1 MHRITQLRHIEDNS
15 MRTTTLAYL
24 VLISVAL
31 LGGCATHKTRSF
43 SEDDELAYQQAIRA
57 EQKVAEP
64 IAVKETIT
72 VPTPGQLRP
81 EPRLTPIHPDKRP
94 PHRVIDDANDK
105 ARQLP
110 NRDGYYNA
118 VMTFDYD
125 EGALYRI
132 YTAPLRQTDI
142 MLQPG
147 ERMISQPGG
156 GDTTRWKIGSA
167 ISQSNGV
174 EQQHL
179 LVKATRPGL
188 YTNLTIFTDRRTYHI
203 ELESYK
209 ETYMAA
215 VNWNYPNDSWKAYD
229 AKLTETREKND
240 AIDTARVDLSDAN
253 FAYDVNIKEGNP
265 EWAPVRVFDNGRKTY
280 IQFPAIVA
288 VTDAPVLYVKK
299 YGAQQIVNYRSN
311 GRYFIVDGVF
321 PRYELRVGVKDNF
334 DVVEIINTDRT

>member
-1 MHRITQLRHIEDNS
+1 
-15 MRTTTLAYL
+15 MRNTSLAYTTL
-24 VLISVAL
+24 VLFT
-31 LGGCATHKTRSF
+31 LGGCATQNTRNLSA
-43 SEDDELAYQQAIRA
+43 DDKLAYTKAIRA
-57 EQKVAEP
+57 EAKKPEP
-64 IAVKETIT
+64 IVVKETVT
-72 VPTPGQLRP
+72 VPSPGQLRP
-81 EPRLTPIHPDKRP
+81 MPRGVRGQKDNKPAHL
-94 PHRVIDDANDK
+94 VIEAANK
-105 ARQLP
+105 QARQLP

-167 ISQSNGV
+167 ISMNNGE

-179 LVKATRPGL
+179 LVKATRPGI

-203 ELESYK
+203 ELESFK

-215 VNWNYPNDSWKAYD
+215 VNWNYPNDSWNAYN
-229 AKLTETREKND
+229 KRLSETKKENRLAD
-240 AIDTARVDLSDAN
+240 DGRIDLSKAS
-253 FAYDVNIKEGNP
+253 FSYEVKVKEGSP
-265 EWAPVRVFDNGRKTY
+265 EWTPVRVFDNGLKTY
-280 IQFPAIVA
+280 IEFPNIVG

-299 YGAQQIVNYRSN
+299 YGRQQIVNYRPV

-321 PRYELRVGVKDNF
+321 PRYELRVGIKDNF
-334 DVVEIINTDRT
+334 DIVEIVNTDRS

>member
-1 MHRITQLRHIEDNS
+1 MK
-15 MRTTTLAYL
+15 TTTL
-24 VLISVAL
+24 SFFAL
-31 LGGCATHKTRSF
+31 LTVMLNGCAHQQRPDF
-43 SEDDELAYQQAIRA
+43 SADDELAYVEALRA
-57 EQKVAEP
+57 ETQEPEP
-64 IAVKETIT
+64 IPVTETVT
-72 VPTPGQLRP
+72 VSSPGQLRP
-81 EPRLTPIHPDKRP
+81 EPRVTHIHGDKRP
-94 PHRVIDDANDK
+94 PHRVIDAANAK
-105 ARQLP
+105 ARQMP

-118 VMTFDYD
+118 VMTFTFDD
-125 EGALYRI
+125 GALYRV

-167 ISQSNGV
+167 ISQLNGV

-179 LVKATRPGL
+179 LVKATRPGI

-209 ETYMAA
+209 DTYMAA
-215 VNWNYPNDSWKAYD
+215 VNWDYANDSWEAYD
-229 AKLTETREKND
+229 KQLEKTRDHND
-240 AIDTARVDLSDAN
+240 TVDTARVDLSNAS
-253 FAYDVNIKEGNP
+253 FAYEITVKKGNP
-265 EWAPVRVFDNGRKTY
+265 EWTPVRVFDNGTKTF
-280 IQFPAIVA
+280 IQFPNIVA

-299 YGAQQIVNYRSN
+299 YGAQQIVNYRPK
-311 GRYFIVDGVF
+311 GRYFVVDGIF

>member
-1 MHRITQLRHIEDNS
+1 
-15 MRTTTLAYL
+15 MRTTTFVCLGWSA
-24 VLISVAL
+24 VVL
-31 LGGCATHKTRSF
+31 LGGCAHQQRPGL
-43 SEDDELAYQQAIRA
+43 SEADQLAYEQAVRA
-57 EQKVAEP
+57 DATVPEP
-64 IAVKETIT
+64 IAVQETVT
-72 VPTPGQLRP
+72 VPSPGQLRP
-81 EPRLTPIHPDKRP
+81 VPRSAPTHADDRA
-94 PHRVIDDANDK
+94 PHQVIEEANAQ
-105 ARQLP
+105 ARQMP
-110 NRDGYYNA
+110 NRHGYYNA

-125 EGALYRI
+125 DGALYRI

-167 ISQSNGV
+167 ISQVGGV

-188 YTNLTIFTDRRTYHI
+188 YTNLTVFTDRRTYHI

-209 ETYMAA
+209 RTYMAA
-215 VNWNYPNDSWKAYD
+215 VNWNYPTDSWQAYN
-229 AKLTETREKND
+229 AQLAQTRQQNEAVD
-240 AIDTARVDLSDAN
+240 GARVDFSNAN
-253 FAYDVNIKEGNP
+253 FAYDIAVMEGNP
-265 EWAPVRVFDNGRKTY
+265 AWTPVRVFDNGQKTY
-280 IQFPAIVA
+280 IQFPNTVG

-299 YGAQQIVNYRSN
+299 YGDQQIVNYRSK

-334 DVVEIINTDRT
+334 DVVEITNADRT